1 MSNEERIRKIT
12 AEMVEHL
19 KAARAIA
26 DAAGDRDF
34 TDAERGQVTELM
46 GKAGALKKELD
57 GAKADA
63 RTRAAIK
70 DLGDG
75 IGIVDKTDKPQP
87 NGFVIPQGQ
96 SVGQHFIGSDEY
108 KGLLATAPGGHFT
121 KEHRVQSRPVGYGR
135 LLPATSGQKALVT
148 GLSDTSGG
156 AFVRNDWLGLQ
167 VGLGPFQRPL
177 MLRDLVT
184 SGTTTTDTIEY
195 VRVTGI
201 TNNAASVAEATS
213 SGPQTVSGAAL
224 VNAVGGGYK
233 PESALAT
240 VKVTTPVRTIAHWI
254 PITKRAMSDAAQML
268 TLIDNFL
275 LYGLEEEVEDQ
286 MIAGD
291 GTGENLEGL
300 ANVSGVQ
307 TQAAVGS
314 DLLATLRT
322 AKTKVRI
329 VGRSVPTGYV
339 MHPTDVERLDLL
351 TDNENR
357 YYFGGPSG
365 SSVSQTG
372 AAGPL
377 WNLPV
382 IESEAIPQGT
392 AYVGDWRKAI
402 LWDREQSSITM
413 TDSHSDFFI
422 RNLVAILAELRVA
435 FGVLQPTAF
444 VKVTLP

>member
-167 VGLGPFQRPL
+167 VGLGPFQRPH
-177 MLRDLVT
+177 LRYHDHGHHRIC
-184 SGTTTTDTIEY
+184 SRHRDHQQRR
-195 VRVTGI
+195 VRCGSHVLGSADRVRCRPGECGWWRIQAGI
-201 TNNAASVAEATS
+201 GAGHRQGHHAREDHRALDPHHQKGHVRCGANA
-213 SGPQTVSGAAL
+213 
-224 VNAVGGGYK
+224 
-233 PESALAT
+233 
-240 VKVTTPVRTIAHWI
+240 
-254 PITKRAMSDAAQML
+254 
-268 TLIDNFL
+268 
-275 LYGLEEEVEDQ
+275 
-286 MIAGD
+286 
-291 GTGENLEGL
+291 
-300 ANVSGVQ
+300 
-307 TQAAVGS
+307 
-314 DLLATLRT
+314 
-322 AKTKVRI
+322 
-329 VGRSVPTGYV
+329 
-339 MHPTDVERLDLL
+339 
-351 TDNENR
+351 
-357 YYFGGPSG
+357 
-365 SSVSQTG
+365 
-372 AAGPL
+372 
-377 WNLPV
+377 
-382 IESEAIPQGT
+382 
-392 AYVGDWRKAI
+392 
-402 LWDREQSSITM
+402 
-413 TDSHSDFFI
+413 HSD
-422 RNLVAILAELRVA
+422 RQLPLVRS
-435 FGVLQPTAF
+435 
-444 VKVTLP
+444 